1 MSAEQGSVTRWI
13 TLIRE
18 GKQEALDAFSK
29 RYFSK
34 IRNLAKSRLSKSD
47 SEEIANDVLVALT
60 KSIAAGKYPDLAD
73 RTSLWYLILKITQ
86 RRVIAFLRR
95 DKAQRRIPA
104 DAVEGRESEVFI
116 NVESLTDYETELDEV
131 IAAKSTDAAWIEI
144 SDCWEELLRCLP
156 DDECRKIA
164 QLKLE
169 YYSNREIAMML
180 RFTPS
185 MINRKV
191 HIIQSE
197 WQRIAMLDD
206 KA

>member
-1 MSAEQGSVTRWI
+1 MSNEQGSVTRWI
-13 TLIRE
+13 SQIRE
-18 GKQEALDAFSK
+18 GQQEALDAFSK

-34 IRNLAKSRLSKSD
+34 IRNLAKSRLSKPD
-47 SEEIANDVLVALT
+47 SEEVANDVLIALT
-60 KSIAAGKYPDLAD
+60 NSIASGKYPDLTD

-86 RRVIAFLRR
+86 RRVIALSRR
-95 DKAQRRIPA
+95 DRARRRIPMEL
-104 DAVEGRESEVFI
+104 VESEPT
-116 NVESLTDYETELDEV
+116 NDAEDMDSLTEYESDLDDV
-131 IAAKSTDAAWIEI
+131 ITSKSSDATWVEI

-169 YYSNREIAMML
+169 YYSNREIAQML

-191 HIIQSE
+191 RLIQEE
-197 WQRIAMLDD
+197 WQRIIMSDD
-206 KA
+206 